1 MRIILIKYIC
11 LFCINLYT
19 RVYFIWSGFRFVFSH
34 TMTDTHSLDR
44 SCRDIILK
52 NMGYTDETLYLLYDT
67 ESPLA
72 QTLSDAYIRVL
83 ESFSD
88 AKNPI
93 IIREFKNPP
102 QPLYRGGMVNPENP
116 HAEKQNRVITSH
128 NIEENK
134 RVWLNHHETLE
145 VRQTSDTSLTGK
157 MVEKTEHGLSLSS
170 QWQAQQEQ
178 QGQSGQILTHKGC
191 TSYPSSEW
199 QKQQEWEKQDTQQEQ
214 IDPQIESIKN
224 ELISL
229 PAWSIVILV
238 QSTNFRLSTF
248 RIRLELFHRGI
259 HVVEHNHLAYIPEE
273 QFPTFYHCLEYRTDE
288 YVRLQHEFMK
298 LSEGADETRVVSIDG
313 GVLTFGPVETIRWNT
328 WDYTWV
334 ENKWGTYPIG
344 ETFTEA
350 RDLSQVNGRCLV
362 DTYPREDFSIEVCEP
377 FELIIQNGRVLPSPH
392 FPPGFQKLYDWVVQ
406 YEWEVMVRELGFGL
420 NPAIST
426 ATPLHDI
433 NFHERKRWIHLSLGK
448 KHWIYGK
455 KLPKTEVQ
463 RFHIDVFVALESVF
477 IGETQVFRDGLWCV

>member
-11 LFCINLYT
+11 LFFTFDTLSSSII
-19 RVYFIWSGFRFVFSH
+19 RVFMNTY
-34 TMTDTHSLDR
+34 LEQ

-72 QTLSDAYIRVL
+72 RDLSDAYIWVL
-83 ESFSD
+83 NSFSD

-116 HAEKQNRVITSH
+116 HAEKQNRIITSH

-134 RVWLNHHETLE
+134 RVWLNHHEVLE
-145 VRQTSDTSLTGK
+145 VKKTEDTSL
-157 MVEKTEHGLSLSS
+157 ESTEN
-170 QWQAQQEQ
+170 
-178 QGQSGQILTHKGC
+178 I
-191 TSYPSSEW
+191 
-199 QKQQEWEKQDTQQEQ
+199 QEQ

-229 PAWSIVILV
+229 PKWSIVILV

-273 QFPTFYHCLEYRTDE
+273 QFTTFYDSLTYRTDE
-288 YVRLQHEFMK
+288 YVRLEHAFVWLAENAM
-298 LSEGADETRVVSIDG
+298 ETRVQSMNGDI
-313 GVLTFGPVETIRWNT
+313 LTFWPLEKFRGNT
-328 WDYTWV
+328 GDYTWV
-334 ENKWGTYPIG
+334 ENKWWTYPIG
-344 ETFTEA
+344 EVFTEA
-350 RDLSQVNGRCLV
+350 VDLSQVHGRCLV
-362 DTYPREDFSIEVCEP
+362 ETYPREDFSIEICDP
-377 FELIIQNGRVLPSPH
+377 FELIIENGRVLPSPH

-406 YEWEVMVRELGFGL
+406 YEWEVMVRELGFWL

-426 ATPLHDI
+426 TTPLTDI
-433 NFHERKRWIHLSLGK
+433 NFHERKQWVHLSLGK
-448 KHWIYGK
+448 KHGIYGK

-463 RFHIDVFVALESVF
+463 RFHIDVFVALDSVF
-477 IGETQVFRDGLWCV
+477 IGQRKVFENGIWII